1 MRALAY
7 TAAAPPNKASLL
19 TRATLCSQLDAIFGG
34 GVESGSITE
43 FYGEYRTGKTQ
54 LCLTLCVSS
63 FLPRALGGGEGKAL
77 FLDTEGTFRPERL
90 APIAAR
96 YELDEDFVMENV
108 MHARVLNCDH
118 LDELLRDAA
127 GLLADEEAGPFRV
140 LIIDS
145 IIALYRQVTKRG
157 RIAHTASLPLTRASL
172 PLSQQEFPGRGEL
185 AERQQRMGKVLAEV
199 KNLAEIFNLA
209 VVITNQVT
217 ADPGAAAAFVQD
229 AKKAVGGHIVAHI
242 TDTRVALRKGKGD
255 QRIAR
260 IEQHPMMP
268 TGEAA
273 FMITAGGVTSR
284 PLSSGGE
291 REEAWRMY

>member
-1 MRALAY
+1 MRTSSTSRPDARRCARLH
-7 TAAAPPNKASLL
+7 TPRPRLPTKPHCTL
-19 TRATLCSQLDAIFGG
+19 ATLCSQLDAIFGG

-145 IIALYRQVTKRG
+145 IIALYRQV
-157 RIAHTASLPLTRASL
+157 
-172 PLSQQEFPGRGEL
+172 
-185 AERQQRMGKVLAEV
+185 
-199 KNLAEIFNLA
+199 
-209 VVITNQVT
+209 
-217 ADPGAAAAFVQD
+217 
-229 AKKAVGGHIVAHI
+229 
-242 TDTRVALRKGKGD
+242 
-255 QRIAR
+255 
-260 IEQHPMMP
+260 
-268 TGEAA
+268 
-273 FMITAGGVTSR
+273 
-284 PLSSGGE
+284 
-291 REEAWRMY
+291 

>member
-1 MRALAY
+1 MHTPRPRLP
-7 TAAAPPNKASLL
+7 TKPHCSHSPLSLS
-19 TRATLCSQLDAIFGG
+19 LCSQLDAIFGG

-157 RIAHTASLPLTRASL
+157 RIAHTASLSHA
-172 PLSQQEFPGRGEL
+172 PLSLSPNRSS
-185 AERQQRMGKVLAEV
+185 
-199 KNLAEIFNLA
+199 
-209 VVITNQVT
+209 
-217 ADPGAAAAFVQD
+217 PAA
-229 AKKAVGGHIVAHI
+229 GSSPSG
-242 TDTRVALRKGKGD
+242 
-255 QRIAR
+255 
-260 IEQHPMMP
+260 
-268 TGEAA
+268 
-273 FMITAGGVTSR
+273 
-284 PLSSGGE
+284 SSGWA
-291 REEAWRMY
+291 RSSQR

>member
-7 TAAAPPNKASLL
+7 TAAAPPNKAALL
-19 TRATLCSQLDAIFGG
+19 TRAILSLRSQLDAIFGG

-157 RIAHTASLPLTRASL
+157 RIAHTASLSRASHRAPL
-172 PLSQQEFPGRGEL
+172 PHARLSSLSQQEFPGRGEL

-273 FMITAGGVTSR
+273 FMITAGGVNVATD
-284 PLSSGGE
+284 
-291 REEAWRMY
+291 

>member
-1 MRALAY
+1 MPRPTSRSAHPSRYKSAAVSRTKRGRLALSRSLARLARAQ
-7 TAAAPPNKASLL
+7 TAKDLQADRDAHVVHVSTGCPEVRARLHTPRPRLPTKPHCSHSPLSLSL
-19 TRATLCSQLDAIFGG
+19 SLCSQLDAIFGG

-145 IIALYRQVTKRG
+145 IIALYRQV
-157 RIAHTASLPLTRASL
+157 
-172 PLSQQEFPGRGEL
+172 
-185 AERQQRMGKVLAEV
+185 
-199 KNLAEIFNLA
+199 
-209 VVITNQVT
+209 
-217 ADPGAAAAFVQD
+217 
-229 AKKAVGGHIVAHI
+229 
-242 TDTRVALRKGKGD
+242 
-255 QRIAR
+255 
-260 IEQHPMMP
+260 
-268 TGEAA
+268 
-273 FMITAGGVTSR
+273 
-284 PLSSGGE
+284 
-291 REEAWRMY
+291 